1 MRRILNLV
9 LIMFAVFSYANA
21 QEDVDISIND
31 TLYFDVCDGES
42 FKYIDYYKKSRFEND
57 SVDFDT
63 TQGWFFYNTYFDS
76 GDFDVSRM
84 PCSLSG
90 SYGIIKHMMTATDPE
105 GNQQTVVIVLI
116 DHGNAAAYIIEQ
128 AFMSEEILYA
138 PKQ

>member
-1 MRRILNLV
+1 MRRVLNLV
-9 LIMFAVFSYANA
+9 LIMVSVFAYANA
-21 QEDVDISIND
+21 QEDVELKIND

-76 GDFDVSRM
+76 GDFDVTRM

-90 SYGIIKHMMTATDPE
+90 SYGIIKHMMDVTDPE

-116 DHGNAAAYIIEQ
+116 DHGNAAAYIIAD